1 MKTEFN
7 IEENKEKFKGLFAE
21 QISNE
26 ENTNSIRV
34 IDFIGAN
41 ISKRY
46 QVIEMDA
53 EMHYFTPEGV
63 YIPKSTHKVKQE
75 VNGKLRDWKVDNS
88 YNVAQRN
95 LKTGKSLMGEE
106 GEPLTA
112 PAFDYFLPIIA
123 NSKVSLVETLKAHIA
138 IDDANGK
145 FNKQ

>member
-7 IEENKEKFKGLFAE
+7 IGQNSEKFKGLFAQ

-26 ENTNSIRV
+26 EDTNFIRV

-75 VNGKLRDWKVDNS
+75 VNRVLRDWKVDNS
-88 YNVAQRN
+88 YSVLQRD
-95 LKTGKSLMGEE
+95 LKTGKPLMSEDE
-106 GEPLTA
+106 EPLTA
-112 PAFDYFLPIIA
+112 LAFDYFLPIIA